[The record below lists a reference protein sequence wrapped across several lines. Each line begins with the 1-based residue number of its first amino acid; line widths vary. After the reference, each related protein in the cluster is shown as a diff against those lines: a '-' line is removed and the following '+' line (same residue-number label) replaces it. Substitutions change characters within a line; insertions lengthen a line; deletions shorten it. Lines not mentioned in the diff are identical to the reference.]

1 MNSIA
6 VMPQGGKVS
15 HIALMGWQFTVA
27 WADRAHVVLK
37 EISEAIGLS
46 WGAQVQRIK
55 TTTDRFNYVDIDT
68 VAEDGKSRS
77 MICLP
82 VAELGRWLDGINPNK
97 LSDEVRTRLEAM
109 KAAFFDTFIGQT
121 LRQMMAERDE
131 ARAWVSSYRAEWL
144 AQKRIRSKVLA
155 LVQDGLSFPAIWQ
168 ACHAPK
174 HLVVDTLRALR
185 EMEFITDLPAGT
197 VDQPRQL
204 EMFSH
209 AH

>member
-1 MNSIA
+1 
-6 VMPQGGKVS
+6 
-15 HIALMGWQFTVA
+15 
-27 WADRAHVVLK
+27 
-37 EISEAIGLS
+37 
-46 WGAQVQRIK
+46 
-55 TTTDRFNYVDIDT
+55 
-68 VAEDGKSRS
+68 

-97 LSDEVRTRLEAM
+97 LADDVRTRLEAL

-131 ARAWVSSYRAEWL
+131 ARAWVACYKAEWL

-155 LVQDGLSFPAIWQ
+155 LVQDGMSFDGIWQ

-174 HLVVDTLRALR
+174 HMVVDTLRALR
-185 EMEFITDLPAGT
+185 ELGFVAELPAGT

-209 AH
+209 G